1 MGQIISRGS
10 WPEKCISPLPAS
22 YSNVPTVVS
31 KSGKPTVSPVSES
44 RMVCN
49 QRTITDAISKEVEW
63 LEDISKIYTAGKT
76 EMETRNVNAS
86 KVGENTIRDQNKGQK
101 KTVETISWSA
111 FHAERET
118 QVYPLSVQALYCLFF
133 FFFWVVLIPWR

>member
-1 MGQIISRGS
+1 
-10 WPEKCISPLPAS
+10 
-22 YSNVPTVVS
+22 
-31 KSGKPTVSPVSES
+31 
-44 RMVCN
+44 MVCN
-49 QRTITDAISKEVEW
+49 QCTITDAISKEVEW

-86 KVGENTIRDQNKGQK
+86 KVGESTIRDQNKGQK

-133 FFFWVVLIPWR
+133 FFLDCALSVAMTSHAITVISKAVKYLKQG